1 MSDTTGK
8 WLPDNLDGTAH
19 DCRSSPSP
27 PSSLPLDTFATI
39 ATTTKEIEKE
49 DDRPM
54 NEEEIEIE
62 TNDPTIKAI
71 LNRLNHMEEK
81 INQLLVK
88 FDHLNVRAKS
98 LLIATAVCSLA
109 LASILSMTPAARATL
124 SPDDEVSTPQVW
136 CVDNSQGNDWTDGC

>member
-1 MSDTTGK
+1 MALLMIVGLHHHHHQHRHQIPLLLSLLQLK
-8 WLPDNLDGTAH
+8 REKADG
-19 DCRSSPSP
+19 
-27 PSSLPLDTFATI
+27 
-39 ATTTKEIEKE
+39 
-49 DDRPM
+49 RPI

-62 TNDPTIKAI
+62 TNDPTIKALLKRI
-71 LNRLNHMEEK
+71 NRLEEQ